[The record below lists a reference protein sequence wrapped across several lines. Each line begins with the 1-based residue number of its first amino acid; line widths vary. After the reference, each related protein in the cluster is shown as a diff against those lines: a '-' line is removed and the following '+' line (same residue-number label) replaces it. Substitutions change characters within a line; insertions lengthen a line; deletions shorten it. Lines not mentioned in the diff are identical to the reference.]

1 MPRPVLAL
9 LVGLALTFGLCAF
22 SDPTPAAYRL
32 APADKVRIE
41 VFGEPALGGDF
52 VLDGAGRVTL
62 PLIGEIQAAGLSAP
76 QLQDA
81 VADALRQG
89 YLTQPRVTA
98 QVLTYR
104 PFYILGEV
112 NRPGEYPYVMDLTV
126 INAVATAQGFTYRAN
141 DRRVFI
147 RRAGAAVEAAQPLTA
162 DTRVMPGDTLR
173 IGERYF

>member
-1 MPRPVLAL
+1 MPRPLLAL
-9 LVGLALTFGLCAF
+9 FAGLALTFGLCAF
-22 SDPTPAAYRL
+22 SDPVATAYHL

-52 VLDGAGRVTL
+52 VLDAGGQVTL

-112 NRPGEYPYVMDLTV
+112 NRPGEYPYASNLTALQ
-126 INAVATAQGFTYRAN
+126 AVATAQGFTYRAN
-141 DRRVFI
+141 SRRLFV
-147 RRAGAAVEAAQPLTA
+147 RRAGAAMEQPLSPDA
-162 DTRVMPGDTLR
+162 RILPGDTIR
-173 IGERYF
+173 IAERYF

>member
-1 MPRPVLAL
+1 MPRPLLAL
-9 LVGLALTFGLCAF
+9 FAGLALTFGLCAF
-22 SDPTPAAYRL
+22 SDPAPAAYRL

-98 QVLTYR
+98 QVLSYR

-112 NRPGEYPYVMDLTV
+112 NRPGEYPYLPDLTV
-126 INAVATAQGFTYRAN
+126 LNAVATAQGFTYRAN
-141 DRRVFI
+141 TRRVFV
-147 RRAGAAVEAAQPLTA
+147 RRAGSQVEEAQPLTA
-162 DTRVMPGDTLR
+162 DARVSPGDTLR